1 MLTFCYTRHFP
12 RNGYFCPTVVIH
24 LGLEES
30 CMFLMVLLIKSYYFC
45 HHSTREI
52 YTDPCWPVIWHVMGH
67 TAGNQFCLRQL
78 MKIGDITQQLWTWI
92 DNLGW
97 VTVWNIEWCK
107 TRINV
112 SVKSC
117 LLHTIVAILS
127 FLFGWSGS
135 WSRWLKN
142 TWQPVHIRYWV
153 SQVWI
158 CMVK

>member
-1 MLTFCYTRHFP
+1 MLTFCYARHIP

-30 CMFLMVLLIKSYYFC
+30 CMFLTVLLIKSYYFC
-45 HHSTREI
+45 HHSSREI
-52 YTDPCWPVIWHVMGH
+52 YTDPCWPVIWHVMGN

-78 MKIGDITQQLWTWI
+78 MKSSDTTQQFWTWI

-112 SVKSC
+112 SVKMQEPCMSLEYDC
-117 LLHTIVAILS
+117 RHLILS
-127 FLFGWSGS
+127 L
-135 WSRWLKN
+135 WLKWLMKQMIKEYMA
-142 TWQPVHIRYWV
+142 TSSY
-153 SQVWI
+153 
-158 CMVK
+158 